1 MLTIDRRK
9 RVYIL
14 ILAILFLSSLA
25 CRVEA
30 PRIVMSDE
38 TATPTALVITQVI
51 TEVIT
56 PTPIYIPP
64 TVAPTQ
70 TPEPTETPPF
80 DPGSAPIYYPLKDCV
95 ASRLYRGDRA
105 MVSLVGGANA
115 IRSSADVQAE
125 SNIIA
130 YAQPG
135 DILKIVDGPYCDAGH
150 IIWLIETL
158 DQIRGFTPEGNGFE
172 YWLFPVEP

>member
-1 MLTIDRRK
+1 
-9 RVYIL
+9 
-14 ILAILFLSSLA
+14 
-25 CRVEA
+25 
-30 PRIVMSDE
+30 
-38 TATPTALVITQVI
+38 
-51 TEVIT
+51 
-56 PTPIYIPP
+56 
-64 TVAPTQ
+64 
-70 TPEPTETPPF
+70 
-80 DPGSAPIYYPLKDCV
+80 
-95 ASRLYRGDRA
+95 

-115 IRSSADVQAE
+115 IRSSADVRAE